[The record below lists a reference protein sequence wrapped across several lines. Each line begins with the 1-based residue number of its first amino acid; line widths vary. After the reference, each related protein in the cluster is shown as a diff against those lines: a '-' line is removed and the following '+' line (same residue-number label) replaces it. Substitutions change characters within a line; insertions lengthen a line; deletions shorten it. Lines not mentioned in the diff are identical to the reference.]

1 MYHPLTDAM
10 YMTIQVVLHSF
21 TLKYPSFLF
30 IDTLFVVVNMHGH
43 TVVPTEMFDPAINTL
58 HTDES
63 DRYNHKVLTYIE
75 YRAVSGLCRDY

>member
-1 MYHPLTDAM
+1 
-10 YMTIQVVLHSF
+10 MTIQVVLHSF